1 MVLCFVFLPHG
12 GEKGENISQFR
23 SIIFHIARF
32 IIISY
37 RCWTA
42 LLTWWKRPGGR
53 WACSGDARSQ
63 IVRSSTTGGGVLAS
77 RRTHAREAPARLLS
91 PRCTART
98 LQSRVGSALFFS
110 PVGLPQKPIML
121 SLLLRVAPIV
131 FHERRFPPVP
141 HPHLMYPGMKP
152 NQQKSVIM
160 GFFSKLTP
168 IYEKNRTDL
177 TLIVFCGLAV

>member
-1 MVLCFVFLPHG
+1 MVLCFCLPHE
-12 GEKGENISQFR
+12 GEKGGKISRFR
-23 SIIFHIARF
+23 SITFHFARF
-32 IIISY
+32 IIIIISY

-77 RRTHAREAPARLLS
+77 RRTHAREAPARLPS

-131 FHERRFPPVP
+131 FHERRSPPASPPSHVP
-141 HPHLMYPGMKP
+141 WDEAKP
-152 NQQKSVIM
+152 TEICYY
-160 GFFSKLTP
+160 GFFQINPNFWRKKKTEP
-168 IYEKNRTDL
+168 T
-177 TLIVFCGLAV
+177 